1 MKSQDIVRC
10 YVQELTDMFEENLVV
25 TYHVDK
31 LAIFAFEVGVVNMRV
46 LIWQVCYLQRVCE

>member
-1 MKSQDIVRC
+1 
-10 YVQELTDMFEENLVV
+10 MFEENLVV